1 MFVPFLLKYQHLSL
15 RNSYVSICCSLFVA
29 LVFFEPLQIINTG
42 LFRGAAVQGYLFI
55 CSGLLFF
62 CPGLRFGFLSGGS
75 VCSPPPPP
83 FGVPS
88 RDGSFGVST
97 WKGPVSLGWSL
108 LTLGAR
114 TWVFGR
120 LYLDPPLPSFS
131 DPEGRQVPCLG
142 VCPFSTIKGPA
153 TAPTGSTL
161 QVAHPGRGAPSV

>member
-1 MFVPFLLKYQHLSL
+1 MGNPSASFRAEFSASFWAVPSQVDRVESYPPFGTLVREPFLGVGGCITFDIVFTPAAKTRVLHVPSVEAQEL
-15 RNSYVSICCSLFVA
+15 RCNSNPSTSRVRL
-29 LVFFEPLQIINTG
+29 
-42 LFRGAAVQGYLFI
+42 
-55 CSGLLFF
+55 
-62 CPGLRFGFLSGGS
+62 
-75 VCSPPPPP
+75 SPPPC
-83 FGVPS
+83 GVPS

-97 WKGPVSLGWSL
+97 LKGPASLGWSL

-153 TAPTGSTL
+153 PM
-161 QVAHPGRGAPSV
+161 

>member
-1 MFVPFLLKYQHLSL
+1 MQPPTPTGGCITFDRVFIPAAKTRVLPVPSEKTQELRCNSILLAPHVLG
-15 RNSYVSICCSLFVA
+15 C
-29 LVFFEPLQIINTG
+29 
-42 LFRGAAVQGYLFI
+42 
-55 CSGLLFF
+55 
-62 CPGLRFGFLSGGS
+62 
-75 VCSPPPPP
+75 PPPC
-83 FGVPS
+83 GVPS

-97 WKGPVSLGWSL
+97 LKGPASLGWSL

-131 DPEGRQVPCLG
+131 NPEGRQVPCLG